1 MQLKY
6 KSIFYFYKIKCT
18 YYAFLLENIFLTTK
32 KEGPMLAL
40 LSYLIKKANF

>member
-18 YYAFLLENIFLTTK
+18 YYAFLLENIFLTK
-32 KEGPMLAL
+32 KKRRTIAGP
-40 LSYLIKKANF
+40 SFVFD